1 MASRNTL
8 PDIPGGL
15 GILGD
20 AIGPETV
27 PSQSPKSPAHRTAR
41 EEPASFSR
49 TPSKSRPRSHT
60 APEPPLK
67 VKVPFNLPR
76 ELAEELRDAV
86 FALSGPPHCLS
97 LAALAEKALRAEL
110 ARLRRAANEG
120 HRFAARSGSLKPGR
134 RIE

>member
-8 PDIPGGL
+8 PDIPGGSS
-15 GILGD
+15 ILRD
-20 AIGPETV
+20 AFGPEPV
-27 PSQSPKSPAHRTAR
+27 PSQSPKSPAHRRAK

-49 TPSKSRPRSHT
+49 GPSKLRPRSDM
-60 APEPPLK
+60 APERPLK

-110 ARLRRAANEG
+110 ARLRGAANEG
-120 HRFAARSGSLKPGR
+120 HRFAPRSGSLKPGR